1 MSRSKKIK
9 IENITVTK
17 PSLPDLDEFIP
28 YLKEIWNN
36 KWLTNN
42 GPFHQQLEKK
52 LEEFLG
58 VEHVCLCSNGTL
70 ALMLAL
76 KALNIKGEVIT
87 TPFSFVAT
95 SHAIAWS
102 GCKPIFSDI
111 EENSFNLDPEHIEN
125 KITPK
130 TTAIMPVH
138 VYGNPCDNEKLSLIA
153 EKYGLKLIYDAAH
166 AFHFNKDGMSILNW
180 GDLSVLSFHAT
191 KVFNTFEGGAIIC
204 HSEEMKQR
212 INDLK
217 NFGFHD
223 EVTVSDIGINAK
235 MNEVQAAMGLVQL
248 KSIDKLIDKRKS
260 IAKFYSD
267 RLTKISGI
275 KIFDVDATIKSNYA
289 YYPILIDDK
298 GYGMT
303 RDELYSELINHQ
315 IFSRRYFYPLIS
327 DMPMYKDLESSNPE
341 DLPIAKKISEQVLC
355 LPIYPDLK
363 NVEVEKIISIIERY
377 HRS

>member
-1 MSRSKKIK
+1 MRNSKKIK

-17 PSLPDLDEFIP
+17 PSLPELDEFIP

-58 VEHVCLCSNGTL
+58 VENVCLCSNGTL

-76 KALNIKGEVIT
+76 KALDIKGEVIT

-95 SHAIAWS
+95 SHAIAWG
-102 GCKPIFSDI
+102 GCKPVFSDI
-111 EENSFNLDPEHIEN
+111 EENSFNLDPQQIED
-125 KITPK
+125 KITPE

-138 VYGNPCDNEKLSLIA
+138 VYGNPCNDHKLNKIA
-153 EKYGLKLIYDAAH
+153 EKHGLKLIYDAAH
-166 AFHFNKDGMSILNW
+166 AFNVKKDQLNILNW

-204 HSEEMKQR
+204 HTEEMKQR

-223 EVTVSDIGINAK
+223 EVTVNDIGINAK

-248 KSIDKLIDKRKS
+248 KNIEELINKRKE
-260 IAKFYSD
+260 IAQYYTD
-267 RLTKISGI
+267 RLSKLSGI
-275 KIFDVDATIKSNYA
+275 KTFETDPSIKSNYA
-289 YYPILIDDK
+289 YYPILIDEK
-298 GYGMT
+298 LYGST
-303 RDELYSELINHQ
+303 RDKLYFELINSH

-327 DMPMYKDLESSNPE
+327 DMPMYKDLPTADPKN
-341 DLPIAKKISEQVLC
+341 LPIAKRISEQVLC
-355 LPIYPDLK
+355 LPIYPDLTFK
-363 NVEVEKIISIIERY
+363 EIDKIISIIEK
-377 HRS
+377 H